1 MRKFTCSVSLKKS
14 LKCKEV
20 SLYGKKQK
28 HDVFLKT
35 ALNHIPVICRNAS
48 QLTYSLKLPD
58 TFEKVFSMIILPL
71 PNTIFWKAMG
81 KK

>member
-35 ALNHIPVICRNAS
+35 ALNHISVICRNAS